1 MGLPTADYKTE
12 PQARSAQSLSRPP
25 PRASRGH
32 RGDRMLGGSVLLLLS
47 QGYLD
52 KVRPWQF
59 SEVCIHFSDREVSS
73 FRLCSR
79 GRPGSHPCPA
89 TPRLPQV
96 PYPLN
101 LDFFTC
107 RSTCLT
113 GLGER
118 GKEQKGFSMEVG
130 LKILVKLSFAQSP
143 V

>member
-1 MGLPTADYKTE
+1 
-12 PQARSAQSLSRPP
+12 
-25 PRASRGH
+25 
-32 RGDRMLGGSVLLLLS
+32 MLGGSVLLLLS

-52 KVRPWQF
+52 KVRPWPF
-59 SEVCIHFSDREVSS
+59 SEVCIRFSDREVSS
-73 FRLCSR
+73 FRLCSQ
-79 GRPGSHPCPA
+79 GRPGSCPCPA
-89 TPRLPQV
+89 LPRLPQV

-118 GKEQKGFSMEVG
+118 EREQKGFSMEVG